1 MTDMTA
7 AGEPFRIGGCLSKSL
22 SAFFSNFVSLNILG
36 VIILIPGAVLVYL
49 LFGGILTSLTSWVE
63 TNTDLPSDMVAP
75 IIFTV
80 LGILFIM
87 IVWQYLVTGAVVF
100 SVVQNLSGSKPSP
113 FASLAQM
120 LRRLVPVVLVAII
133 STILVWLGLL
143 LFIVPGIIVALMLCV
158 AIPVVMAEG
167 TGIRASLSRSRV
179 LTKGSRWKLLGLFL
193 VAAIGVTIVSELISF
208 IVELAVPLSETGA
221 IIQIVVGIA
230 LQVITTVFMA
240 VVLAVTYH
248 DLRVSKEGASTTQ
261 IASVFD

>member
-1 MTDMTA
+1 
-7 AGEPFRIGGCLSKSL
+7 
-22 SAFFSNFVSLNILG
+22 
-36 VIILIPGAVLVYL
+36 
-49 LFGGILTSLTSWVE
+49 
-63 TNTDLPSDMVAP
+63 
-75 IIFTV
+75 
-80 LGILFIM
+80 
-87 IVWQYLVTGAVVF
+87 
-100 SVVQNLSGSKPSP
+100 
-113 FASLAQM
+113 
-120 LRRLVPVVLVAII
+120 
-133 STILVWLGLL
+133 
-143 LFIVPGIIVALMLCV
+143 
-158 AIPVVMAEG
+158 MAEG

>member
-1 MTDMTA
+1 
-7 AGEPFRIGGCLSKSL
+7 
-22 SAFFSNFVSLNILG
+22 
-36 VIILIPGAVLVYL
+36 
-49 LFGGILTSLTSWVE
+49 
-63 TNTDLPSDMVAP
+63 
-75 IIFTV
+75 
-80 LGILFIM
+80 
-87 IVWQYLVTGAVVF
+87 
-100 SVVQNLSGSKPSP
+100 
-113 FASLAQM
+113 M